1 MESEKQKGELKLKFK
16 AKLESES
23 SKQKRKVEKVEYKS
37 KMLRAKVEGGKKKCN
52 NKVLIKY

>member
-1 MESEKQKGELKLKFK
+1 MKSRRGKLKLKFK